1 MKYTYGNTEVDT
13 TKLTDQEM
21 TIECLRARKW
31 QLEQGYANYRDAK
44 KRLEANK
51 QEKRTIDNRQLAEY
65 EGKRAFEE
73 MF

>member
-1 MKYTYGNTEVDT
+1 MIYTYGNIEVDT

-31 QLEQGYANYRDAK
+31 QLEQGYANYKNAK
-44 KRLEANK
+44 KRLAENK
-51 QEKRTIDNRQLAEY
+51 QEKRTIDDRQLAEH
-65 EGKRAFEE
+65 EGKRAFKE